1 MHSLL
6 DRVVREVQLR
16 ILLDPTAR
24 LAGRLAR
31 HASRPTP
38 VHRTQNEYWAEC
50 AHNR

>member
-16 ILLDPTAR
+16 IRLDPTAR

-31 HASRPTP
+31 HASRLTP
-38 VHRTQNEYWAEC
+38 VHRTRPKY
-50 AHNR
+50 